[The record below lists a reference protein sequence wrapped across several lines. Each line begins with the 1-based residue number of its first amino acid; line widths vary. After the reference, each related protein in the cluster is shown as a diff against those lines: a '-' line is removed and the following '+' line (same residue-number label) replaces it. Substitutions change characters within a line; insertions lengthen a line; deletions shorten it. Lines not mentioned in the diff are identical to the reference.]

1 MTHRD
6 ALLPPADDE
15 VRERICRF
23 GPMRYFTHDAYIG
36 AVLDRYGEFSPAEA
50 TLLAA
55 LLAPGDVA
63 VDAGANIGCLTL
75 AMAHSVGAG
84 GRVHAFEPQPAAFE
98 LLRANLSMNRLDQV
112 AAHRA
117 GLGAGAGHRVMALPD
132 TTRPGNFGATTLQAQ
147 GPGETVAVT
156 TIDALALPACRLI
169 KADVQGMERE
179 VLLGARATIDRH
191 RPVLYLENDLRERSE
206 ALLQLVF
213 ELGYRAYWH
222 LPALAEADNFR
233 GAALD
238 RNGAIVSVNLL
249 CLADEAPPPTAA
261 LTEVSGVGDWWQ
273 APEDTGGHVAID
285 GSDLYA
291 IARRQY
297 GRARFD
303 EACALLDT
311 LLELE
316 PETPDALFLLADC
329 HHRTGRDTAAI
340 ACLQRLLASHGD
352 DIDALGALADLYA
365 DDKRFEAAAAVM
377 SRAHHCDPSDA
388 ALLHGLA
395 VMLRRCGRGDE
406 ALATLD
412 RALALAP
419 HFDIA
424 RFERAMVLLEAG
436 RLGEAWPDYDLRHLL
451 DPAFVAPAALPRWQG
466 GPFAGQRL
474 LVTAEGGHGDTIWA
488 ARFLPA
494 LRALGGE
501 VHLQVR
507 PEQTELLS
515 ALAGVDALVPLD
527 AGEDGFDLYCPLL
540 SLPVHLAVSDAARHP
555 PARLNARRGEA
566 QRWSALLS
574 RAGGR
579 LRVGILWSGS
589 ESYANNRHR
598 AAQLTD
604 FLPLLELPSV
614 QLFSLQKGPQQAAL
628 REAGLGSLIIET
640 DDCDFSET
648 AALVE
653 RLDLVVLTDT
663 ALAHLAA
670 SLGKPVWLLLD
681 TAPFWLYGKA
691 GEHCPWY
698 PSMRLFRQAD
708 AGDWRDVLRRVCDEL
723 AAHANQRLGASTPA
737 PDRDRDA

>member
-1 MTHRD
+1 MSQDDAVATATSCLLGDQPDPVVVVVDRD
-6 ALLPPADDE
+6 HQPL
-15 VRERICRF
+15 
-23 GPMRYFTHDAYIG
+23 G
-36 AVLDRYGEFSPAEA
+36 VLTPES
-50 TLLAA
+50 LLA
-55 LLAPGDVA
+55 G
-63 VDAGANIGCLTL
+63 
-75 AMAHSVGAG
+75 
-84 GRVHAFEPQPAAFE
+84 E
-98 LLRANLSMNRLDQV
+98 LVRPLRANVHSTPHEV
-112 AAHRA
+112 AHR
-117 GLGAGAGHRVMALPD
+117 L
-132 TTRPGNFGATTLQAQ
+132 TTRSPVDTCS
-147 GPGETVAVT
+147 PVVVT
-156 TIDALALPACRLI
+156 
-169 KADVQGMERE
+169 
-179 VLLGARATIDRH
+179 
-191 RPVLYLENDLRERSE
+191 
-206 ALLQLVF
+206 
-213 ELGYRAYWH
+213 
-222 LPALAEADNFR
+222 DN
-233 GAALD
+233 
-238 RNGAIVSVNLL
+238 
-249 CLADEAPPPTAA
+249 
-261 LTEVSGVGDWWQ
+261 
-273 APEDTGGHVAID
+273 
-285 GSDLYA
+285 
-291 IARRQY
+291 
-297 GRARFD
+297 
-303 EACALLDT
+303 
-311 LLELE
+311 
-316 PETPDALFLLADC
+316 
-329 HHRTGRDTAAI
+329 
-340 ACLQRLLASHGD
+340 
-352 DIDALGALADLYA
+352 
-365 DDKRFEAAAAVM
+365 
-377 SRAHHCDPSDA
+377 
-388 ALLHGLA
+388 
-395 VMLRRCGRGDE
+395 
-406 ALATLD
+406 
-412 RALALAP
+412 
-419 HFDIA
+419 
-424 RFERAMVLLEAG
+424 AG
-436 RLGEAWPDYDLRHLL
+436 RCLG
-451 DPAFVAPAALPRWQG
+451 V
-466 GPFAGQRL
+466 
-474 LVTAEGGHGDTIWA
+474 VTI
-488 ARFLPA
+488 R
-494 LRALGGE
+494 R
-501 VHLQVR
+501 
-507 PEQTELLS
+507 LLS